1 MHARACRRKCRSWE
15 RDPTFNSGRIGTVPM
30 RCSSPC
36 SASSEIRPRQRSA
49 GEDTAAR
56 GKLRLILDP
65 GGALLDGIRGACTGR
80 RVALC
85 DLAVVVGDLLV
96 GVPEVTEIDLNPV
109 LASSAGAVPVDWRIV
124 TA

>member
-1 MHARACRRKCRSWE
+1 
-15 RDPTFNSGRIGTVPM
+15 M